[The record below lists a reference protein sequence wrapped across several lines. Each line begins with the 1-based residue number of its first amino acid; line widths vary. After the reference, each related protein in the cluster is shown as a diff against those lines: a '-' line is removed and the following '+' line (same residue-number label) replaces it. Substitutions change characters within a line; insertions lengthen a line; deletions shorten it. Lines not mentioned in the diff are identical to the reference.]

1 MRKILLILVG
11 TLVYMSLYAQ
21 FTTGTTGLLNMPTA
35 EMQRDKTFMFGG
47 GFFGKTCHTSTM
59 DIQYFELLYQYHSFS
74 MAGGSLRLYTS

>member
-11 TLVYMSLYAQ
+11 TLAYMSLYAQ

-47 GFFGKTCHTSTM
+47 GFFGKILLKSTEQLKM
-59 DIQYFELLYQYHSFS
+59 SYL
-74 MAGGSLRLYTS
+74 